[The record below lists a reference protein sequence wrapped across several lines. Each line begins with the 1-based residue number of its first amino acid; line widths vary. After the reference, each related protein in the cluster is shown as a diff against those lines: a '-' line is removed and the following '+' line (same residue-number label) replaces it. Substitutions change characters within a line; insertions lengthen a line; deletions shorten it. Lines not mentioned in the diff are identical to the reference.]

1 MIVQTRLLN
10 VWMLDKAPT
19 MLVACMITARKAKHL
34 DATTMCTYSHANIT
48 LAQSERAYYLSY
60 FINGY
65 VRAVN
70 GYVWLC
76 IPALYIAYDS
86 LKILAN

>member
-1 MIVQTRLLN
+1 MHFVIVQTRLLN

-48 LAQSERAYYLSY
+48 LAQSERAYYPSY
-60 FINGY
+60 FIHGY
-65 VRAVN
+65 VGLCMAIY
-70 GYVWLC
+70 GYVH
-76 IPALYIAYDS
+76 
-86 LKILAN
+86 